1 MTTTQ
6 RNIAITI
13 VRNQDDTTPASRFGM
28 CISLFYALLITVTTP
43 TVTSMFKSSD
53 LCTTPQMQNL
63 YIWSWFYTS
72 TCIFECAY
80 KLFVYLKLGE
90 NSKFKQFMRYLLW
103 LVFIGKFVTFV
114 FIAYTSNN
122 VLGEC
127 ITEPI
132 YKLGIA
138 YLWIYITTRIF
149 LPTLVA
155 LLIGILICS
164 ALLCRPRSLVH
175 IAERVNRHTGASD
188 ETLQSL
194 NHQIYNPYTTR
205 LDDTTC
211 TICSEDYANGNN
223 IIILSCAEGK
233 HHYHK
238 DCIERWLRINP
249 TCPQCRAPVENGP
262 LVADGRRAP
271 VENGPLVADGRR
283 APVENGP
290 PV

>member
-13 VRNQDDTTPASRFGM
+13 IRNQDDTPISHSAIS
-28 CISLFYALLITVTTP
+28 ISLFYTLLITITTS
-43 TVTSMFKSSD
+43 TIISIFKVSD
-53 LCTTPQMQNL
+53 LCTTPEMQNM
-63 YIWSWFYTS
+63 YIWSWFYTC
-72 TCIFECAY
+72 TCIFESLY
-80 KLFVYLKLGE
+80 KLFVYLKPVE
-90 NSKFKQFMRYLLW
+90 YPKFKKIMGYFLRF
-103 LVFIGKFVTFV
+103 VFICKFTLSM

-122 VLGEC
+122 ISSEC
-127 ITEPI
+127 KNEPI

-138 YLWIYITTRIF
+138 YLWIYIVSRIF
-149 LPTLVA
+149 FPIVFA
-155 LLIGILICS
+155 LLIGILICL
-164 ALLCRPRSLVH
+164 AFLCRPYSLVQ
-175 IAERVNRHTGASD
+175 IAEHINQRAGASE
-188 ETLQSL
+188 ETLQNL
-194 NHQIYNPYTTR
+194 NHQVYSPYTTP

-211 TICSEDYANGNN
+211 TICTESYTSGDN

-262 LVADGRRAP
+262 LVA
-271 VENGPLVADGRR
+271 EGRR